1 MRPPI
6 LACLLVVSTV
16 AELSAAPLKAGAAAV
31 DITPKEF
38 PMNMPGGF
46 SPSPATSAH
55 DPLHARALVLDDGK
69 TQLAW
74 VVIDNL
80 GVPRKVVAEAKE
92 LAAKATGIP
101 QEHMLVSGTH
111 THSGV
116 NPADEPPASGAK
128 LSDREAKAA
137 AYRQVM
143 LEGIS
148 QAIIRAHAALRPA
161 AVGAAARPLTHEV
174 FNRRWYLKPG
184 KMPLNPYGEY
194 DQVKMNPGTS
204 PDVLDRPAGPTDPDI
219 SVLSVIDAKRKPLA
233 LFANYSLHYVGG
245 TPAGQV
251 SADYYGEFARLMPSR
266 LGAGEG
272 FVAAMSNGTSGDIN
286 NIPFLVGR
294 PPRAPFEQIRIV
306 AGEAAD
312 VAWQAVRDI
321 PKHQKDV
328 ILGVRQRHVT
338 LKYRKPSKEQL
349 LYAQAILAIKDKE
362 AIERLPRLAQHYA
375 SAAISAANRPE
386 ETVDVIV
393 QAIRVGDAVLCAVPF
408 ETFAETGLELKQKSP
423 FGRTIVVGI
432 ANGRHGYLPTPRQH
446 ELGGYETW
454 LGTNTVQKDA
464 SEIVVKNLVEMMGEL
479 R

>member
-1 MRPPI
+1 
-6 LACLLVVSTV
+6 
-16 AELSAAPLKAGAAAV
+16 
-31 DITPKEF
+31 
-38 PMNMPGGF
+38 MNMPGGF
-46 SPSPATSAH
+46 NANLATTAH
-55 DPLHARALVLDDGK
+55 DPLNARALVLDDGK
-69 TQLAW
+69 TQVVW

-80 GVPRKVVAEAKE
+80 GVPKKVVAEAKE

-101 QEHMLVSGTH
+101 VEHMLVSGTH

-116 NPADEPPASGAK
+116 NPADEPSAA
-128 LSDREAKAA
+128 DAKAV

-148 QAIIRAHAALRPA
+148 QAIIRAHASLRPA

-184 KMPLNPYGEY
+184 KMPPNPFGEY

-219 SVLSVIDAKRKPLA
+219 SVLSVVDAKRKPLA

-286 NIPFLVGR
+286 NVPFLVGR

-321 PKHQKDV
+321 PKHQNNV
-328 ILGVRQRHVT
+328 VLGVRQRLVT
-338 LKYRKPSKEQL
+338 LKYRKPTKEQL

-362 AIERLPRLAQHYA
+362 AIARLPRLAQDYA
-375 SAAISAANRPE
+375 ARTLSAANRPE
-386 ETVDVIV
+386 DTVDVIL
-393 QAIRVGDAVLCAVPF
+393 QTIRVGDVVLCAVPF

-423 FGRTIVVGI
+423 FGRTIVIGI
-432 ANGRHGYLPTPRQH
+432 ANGKHGYLPTPRHH

-454 LGTNTVQKDA
+454 LGTNQVQKDA
-464 SEIVVKNLVEMMGEL
+464 SEIVVRNLVEMMGEMK
-479 R
+479 

>member
-1 MRPPI
+1 M
-6 LACLLVVSTV
+6 V
-16 AELSAAPLKAGAAAV
+16 AELSAAPLKAGAAAA

-46 SPSPATSAH
+46 NANLATTAH
-55 DPLHARALVLDDGK
+55 DPLNARALVLDDGK
-69 TQLAW
+69 TQVVW

-80 GVPRKVVAEAKE
+80 GVPKKVVAEAKE

-101 QEHMLVSGTH
+101 VEHMLVSGTH

-116 NPADEPPASGAK
+116 NPADEPSAA
-128 LSDREAKAA
+128 DAKAV

-148 QAIIRAHAALRPA
+148 QAIIRAHASLRPA

-184 KMPLNPYGEY
+184 KMPPNPFGEY

-219 SVLSVIDAKRKPLA
+219 SVLSVVDAKRKPLA

-286 NIPFLVGR
+286 NVPFLVGR

-321 PKHQKDV
+321 PKHQNNV
-328 ILGVRQRHVT
+328 VLGVRQRLVT
-338 LKYRKPSKEQL
+338 LKYRKPTKEQL

-362 AIERLPRLAQHYA
+362 AIARLPRLAQDYA
-375 SAAISAANRPE
+375 ARTLSAANRPE
-386 ETVDVIV
+386 ETVDVIL
-393 QAIRVGDAVLCAVPF
+393 QTIGIGDVVLCAVPF

-423 FGRTIVVGI
+423 FGRTIVIGI
-432 ANGRHGYLPTPRQH
+432 ANGKHGYLPTPRHH

-454 LGTNTVQKDA
+454 LGTNQVQKDA
-464 SEIVVKNLVEMMGEL
+464 SEIVVRNLVEMMGEMK
-479 R
+479 

>member
-1 MRPPI
+1 
-6 LACLLVVSTV
+6 
-16 AELSAAPLKAGAAAV
+16 
-31 DITPKEF
+31 
-38 PMNMPGGF
+38 MNMPGGF
-46 SPSPATSAH
+46 NANLATTAH

-69 TQLAW
+69 TQVVW

-80 GVPRKVVAEAKE
+80 GVPKKVVAEAKE

-101 QEHMLVSGTH
+101 VEHMLVSGTH

-116 NPADEPPASGAK
+116 NPADEPSAS
-128 LSDREAKAA
+128 DAKAV

-148 QAIIRAHAALRPA
+148 QAIIRAHASLRPA

-184 KMPLNPYGEY
+184 KMPPNPFGEY

-219 SVLSVIDAKRKPLA
+219 SVLSVVDAKRKPLA

-286 NIPFLVGR
+286 NVPFLVGR

-321 PKHQKDV
+321 PKHQNNV
-328 ILGVRQRHVT
+328 VLGVRQRLVT
-338 LKYRKPSKEQL
+338 LKYRKPTKEQL

-362 AIERLPRLAQHYA
+362 AIARLPRLAQDYA
-375 SAAISAANRPE
+375 ARTLSAANRPE
-386 ETVDVIV
+386 ETVDVIL
-393 QAIRVGDAVLCAVPF
+393 QTIRVGDVVLCAVPF

-423 FGRTIVVGI
+423 FGRTIVIGI
-432 ANGRHGYLPTPRQH
+432 ANGKHGYLPTPRHH

-454 LGTNTVQKDA
+454 LGTNQVQKDA
-464 SEIVVKNLVEMMGEL
+464 SEIVVRNLVEMMGEMK
-479 R
+479 

>member
-1 MRPPI
+1 MRPSI
-6 LACLLVVSTV
+6 LACLLVFSTV
-16 AELSAAPLKAGAAAV
+16 AELSAAPLKAGAAVA

-46 SPSPATSAH
+46 NANLATTAH

-69 TQLAW
+69 TQVVW

-80 GVPRKVVAEAKE
+80 GVPKKVVAEAKE

-101 QEHMLVSGTH
+101 VEHMLVSGTH

-116 NPADEPPASGAK
+116 NPADEPSAADAK
-128 LSDREAKAA
+128 LSDRDAKAV

-184 KMPLNPYGEY
+184 KMPPNPFGEY

-219 SVLSVIDAKRKPLA
+219 SVLSVVDAKRKPLA

-286 NIPFLVGR
+286 NVPFLVGR

-312 VAWQAVRDI
+312 VAWKAYRDI
-321 PKHQKDV
+321 EKHEKDV
-328 ILGVRQRHVT
+328 VLGVRQRLVT
-338 LKYRKPSKEQL
+338 LKYRKPTKEQL

-362 AIERLPRLAQHYA
+362 AIARLPRLAQDYA
-375 SAAISAANRPE
+375 ARTLSAANRPE
-386 ETVDVIV
+386 ETVDVIL
-393 QAIRVGDAVLCAVPF
+393 QTIRVGDAVLCAVPF
-408 ETFAETGLELKQKSP
+408 ETFAETGLELKQQSP
-423 FGRTIVVGI
+423 FGRTIVIGI
-432 ANGRHGYLPTPRQH
+432 ANGKHGYLPTPRHH

-454 LGTNTVQKDA
+454 LGTNQVQKDA
-464 SEIVVKNLVEMMGEL
+464 SEIVVRNLVEMMGEL
-479 R
+479 K